1 MKINP
6 FLSFLA
12 LLLAALIAY
21 ALYYYCKSEEL
32 VWALTIGGG
41 VCIFLPWAAT
51 LAVSLEDKRLN
62 VNFKLFSAIFA
73 LIITGLQ
80 VYFAFHAPALP
91 KYLLWSGIALILWLS
106 IAYAFARKR

>member
-6 FLSFLA
+6 FLSVLA

-41 VCIFLPWAAT
+41 ISIFLPWAGT
-51 LAVSLEDKRLN
+51 LGVSLEDKRMN
-62 VNFKLFSAIFA
+62 VNFKVLNALCA
-73 LIITGLQ
+73 LIITSLQ
-80 VYFAFHAPALP
+80 LFFAFHAPALP
-91 KYLLWSGIALILWLS
+91 KYLLISGVVLILWLS
-106 IAYAFARKR
+106 IAYAMARKK

>member
-41 VCIFLPWAAT
+41 ICIFLPWAAT
-51 LAVSLEDKRLN
+51 LGVSLEDKRLN
-62 VNFKLFSAIFA
+62 VNFKVFSAIFA
-73 LIITGLQ
+73 LIITGVQLF
-80 VYFAFHAPALP
+80 FAFHAPAMP
-91 KYLLWSGIALILWLS
+91 KYLLWSGILLILWLS
-106 IAYAFARKR
+106 IAYAFAHKK